1 MPTIRLVTVDPTN
14 LFCMPSPP
22 SVAPVQLPPAKPS
35 EQEAAVQAVKS
46 LDSLEIIGKLLYN
59 CAVTPKDDKF
69 RRIKLSNKKIAELIV
84 NTPNAL
90 DALKAFGWVHD
101 RTNADELVVPSG
113 LYFSMKE
120 VRVIEVAKDKLRKDM
135 RSNSSNRLSS
145 MVSVNA

>member
-1 MPTIRLVTVDPTN
+1 M
-14 LFCMPSPP
+14 
-22 SVAPVQLPPAKPS
+22 
-35 EQEAAVQAVKS
+35 QAVKS

-120 VRVIEVAKDKLRKDM
+120 VGMLLCNFGYTLDREHALEIHQL
-135 RSNSSNRLSS
+135 SPYGRLCQLISCDFS
-145 MVSVNA
+145 AIMLSCVMQKQQVLAYCLQQQLMHSI